1 MAHARLTAAAQAIDP
16 LYPLRMSQMSNPY
29 AALQRD
35 DLLIER
41 KVSAMAIAALVVAIL
56 GFVACIIP
64 GLAGLG
70 ALLGVAAL
78 VIISQSDGR
87 VGGRGL
93 AIAAIVL
100 GLLMTI
106 FQIGLAIGIR
116 QTMSKANTAFFEPL
130 AGIMTE
136 AEKKDLAKVQTYFTK
151 PAGDRITQ
159 AHVDAFADDVHAEL
173 GAFKGVPQGMFPLFS
188 AYSQLGP
195 IMQQFQGRSGS
206 GDVIPVPVEFE
217 KGLALLAVQ
226 VDQSGTSPPPAGIMI
241 PLINA
246 KIVTAS
252 GKGFTL
258 YPGAK
263 DDPNATGASAAF
275 PPRPV
280 PPKPPDAPAET
291 TTGPDADA
299 DADPSADAVPTPPS
313 PTEATPS
320 EPKKP

>member
-1 MAHARLTAAAQAIDP
+1 
-16 LYPLRMSQMSNPY
+16 MSQMSNPY

-41 KVSAMAIAALVVAIL
+41 KVSVMAIVALVVAIL
-56 GFVACIIP
+56 GFVVCIIP

-116 QTMSKANTAFFEPL
+116 QTMSKANTAFFGPL
-130 AGIMTE
+130 GGIMTE

-151 PAGDRITQ
+151 PAADRITQ
-159 AHVDAFADDVHAEL
+159 AHVDAFADGVQAEL

-195 IMQQFQGRSGS
+195 IMQQFQGRNGS

-217 KGLALLAVQ
+217 NGLALLAVQ
-226 VDQSGTSPPPAGIMI
+226 VDQSGKTPPPAGIMI

-246 KIVTAS
+246 KIITAS

-263 DDPNATGASAAF
+263 DDPNATSTSGEF

-280 PPKPPDAPAET
+280 LPNSADAPAET
-291 TTGPDADA
+291 EPKPDADA
-299 DADPSADAVPTPPS
+299 DPGSDAAPTPPS
-313 PTEATPS
+313 PAEETPS